1 MKTKKTKTSVASKLA
16 LSFGLL
22 TLLIASISLVGGFGL
37 NQITTTGKA
46 LLSDSLGGSLLLAS
60 AEKSFVASSG
70 LMYKHVSQVDRKRI
84 QPIEVELKKEQI
96 QVEAMISEFFHVNVN
111 SEQNKKLDAV
121 QTDLKAYFSAVGAV
135 LELSRANKKIEALA
149 LISTSIEPLYSRLV
163 AALDAQLESQQAE
176 AKAMQE
182 ASDTDSAL
190 SQLVLAIVSVVA
202 LLLSIVLSFS
212 LIRMIRT
219 PLKLSLGVATA
230 ISEGNLTSTIDPKA
244 LASRDEFGQL
254 LNALQSMQKDLAG
267 NLRRIDAS
275 SDTLSEVGRE
285 LSISLENASSSVEDI
300 GGSVNAINER
310 VINQSA
316 SVTETS
322 ATIQEIVRSIEGLE
336 RDIGEQATAVTQSSA
351 SIEQMLSNIQSVTKN
366 IEQMG
371 GEFVKLTASSDDGK
385 ARLVTVT
392 EKIKSVS
399 TQSQKLLAA
408 NNVIKS
414 IAAQTN
420 LLAMNAAIE
429 AAHAGDAGR
438 GFAVVADEIRKLA
451 EMSSKQSGDI
461 SKDIGSILKEILLVV
476 EASKSAEN
484 SFGEILANIEVL
496 GRYEQEITNAMQE
509 QNQGSRQILEA
520 LGQINSITTHV
531 KDSSYQITEG
541 SRNISAEMHN
551 LAGVSEQLSES
562 MHLIEE
568 GTARIQAATD
578 TLESVER
585 KNAGQIAVLAEIVG
599 KFKL

>member
-1 MKTKKTKTSVASKLA
+1 MKKNVSVASKIS
-16 LSFGLL
+16 LSFGVL
-22 TLLIASISLVGGFGL
+22 TLFIAGLSLVGGFGL
-37 NQITTTGKA
+37 HEQTATGKA
-46 LLSDSLGGSLLLAS
+46 LLSDSLGGSIHLAS
-60 AEKSFVASSG
+60 AEKSFVAYSR
-70 LMYKHVSQVDRKRI
+70 LIFKHISQVDPKLT
-84 QPIEVELKKEQI
+84 QPIEVELKQEQL
-96 QVEAMISEFFHVNVN
+96 QVGSMVSEFFDVNVD
-111 SEQNKKLDAV
+111 SLQNKKLRAV
-121 QTDLKAYFSAVGAV
+121 QTHLETYFNAVPAV
-135 LELSRANKKIEALA
+135 LELSRANKKNEALA
-149 LISTSIEPLYSRLV
+149 LVNTSIEPLYTRLI
-163 AALDAQLESQQAE
+163 AELEAQIESQQSE
-176 AKAMQE
+176 AKAMQN
-182 ASDTDSAL
+182 ASDSSSTL

-202 LLLSIVLSFS
+202 LVLSLVLSFS

-230 ISEGNLTSTIDPKA
+230 ISQGDLTSTIHPKA

-254 LNALQSMQKDLAG
+254 LNALQAMQRDLAE
-267 NLRRIDAS
+267 NLRRIDSS

-300 GGSVNAINER
+300 GTSVNAINER

-351 SIEQMLSNIQSVTKN
+351 SIEQMLSNIQSVTRN

-408 NNVIKS
+408 NNAIKS

-461 SKDIGSILKEILLVV
+461 SKDISSILKEMLLVV
-476 EASKSAEN
+476 EASQSAEN
-484 SFGEILANIEVL
+484 SFGEILANIEIL
-496 GRYEQEITNAMQE
+496 GRYENEITNAMQE

-520 LGQINSITTHV
+520 LGQINSITNHV

-541 SRNISAEMHN
+541 SRNISSEMHN

-568 GTARIQAATD
+568 GTARIQDATD
-578 TLESVER
+578 TLASEER
-585 KNAGQIAVLAEIVG
+585 KNAGQIAVLAEVVG
-599 KFKL
+599 KFQL